1 MSQDTSLP
9 ARAERF
15 ATAAHASIG
24 QVRKYTGEPYPV
36 HLAGVARR
44 VGETPGCSEA
54 MIAAALDAGAFGAKI
69 NGSGGGGCMFAYAP
83 DRPEIVYCE
92 ECYQQEVA

>member
-54 MIAAALDAGAFGAKI
+54 MIAAAWLHDVLEDVPSVTLDQLQLTF
-69 NGSGGGGCMFAYAP
+69 
-83 DRPEIVYCE
+83 
-92 ECYQQEVA
+92 